1 MEEQNDEIRE
11 ISMHRDQNNSE
22 QTDNLATCEFPIN
35 TPWGEVNIDLLSF
48 QKAIRNND
56 LEYLEDKFI
65 KSKEIRKII
74 EDIGQ
79 AGRFDPTEKKQ

>member
-35 TPWGEVNIDLLSF
+35 TMGRGEYRF
-48 QKAIRNND
+48 T
-56 LEYLEDKFI
+56 
-65 KSKEIRKII
+65 II
-74 EDIGQ
+74 
-79 AGRFDPTEKKQ
+79 

>member
-22 QTDNLATCEFPIN
+22 QMDNLATCEFPIN

-48 QKAIRNND
+48 EKA
-56 LEYLEDKFI
+56 
-65 KSKEIRKII
+65 KEK
-74 EDIGQ
+74 G
-79 AGRFDPTEKKQ
+79 G